1 MMNRSTSRSSRPRLE
16 DVARA
21 AGVSK
26 AAASYVLNGNG
37 RIAEDTRERVL
48 AAAATIGYSVHRP
61 ARQVATGQTAAL
73 GAVLSPTRYESEIP
87 NYYVAELLAGV
98 EEEARSRSLAVHV
111 TRWTGR
117 VPAMALD
124 GSVDGLL
131 FLGGAFEPA
140 RLALAPLPAVLVGT
154 SFPELELDAV
164 LADNRRGMYLATRH
178 LLEAGCVRPALVNGP
193 DHAPTSDS
201 KWLGFRDALKER
213 GIRPDAFQVVFAEFS
228 PEAGYHWTSRMLRE
242 PDVPDGLVVGDDAI
256 AVGVLQAAEDMRVAV
271 PEGLAIVGYG
281 DSDVGQVLRPALSS
295 VRVFQRRMG
304 RLAVS
309 RLVDRLEGRT
319 DGYVRILVGPELV
332 PRGSSVKEAKGGDT
346 EQFGSE

>member
-1 MMNRSTSRSSRPRLE
+1 
-16 DVARA
+16 
-21 AGVSK
+21 
-26 AAASYVLNGNG
+26 
-37 RIAEDTRERVL
+37 
-48 AAAATIGYSVHRP
+48 
-61 ARQVATGQTAAL
+61 
-73 GAVLSPTRYESEIP
+73 
-87 NYYVAELLAGV
+87 
-98 EEEARSRSLAVHV
+98 
-111 TRWTGR
+111 
-117 VPAMALD
+117 
-124 GSVDGLL
+124 
-131 FLGGAFEPA
+131 
-140 RLALAPLPAVLVGT
+140 
-154 SFPELELDAV
+154 
-164 LADNRRGMYLATRH
+164 
-178 LLEAGCVRPALVNGP
+178 
-193 DHAPTSDS
+193 
-201 KWLGFRDALKER
+201 
-213 GIRPDAFQVVFAEFS
+213 
-228 PEAGYHWTSRMLRE
+228 MLRE